1 MVGLTTRLIVST
13 TIFVNALLLF
23 WVQPLVGKMILP
35 LAGGA
40 PAVWNTCLFFF
51 QGTLL
56 AGYIYAH
63 VGSAA
68 MGSRRHGALHLLLV
82 LAALALLPMG
92 FGHDA
97 LADLERYPAWAILRA
112 LIANVGFPFFI
123 ISAGSP
129 LLQKWFGETGDKD
142 AGDPYFLYAAS
153 NLGSFVGLIAYPV
166 LLEPFMTLGEQNRLW
181 FFGYAALVL
190 LLVLCAWPMWRGQ
203 PNAPMVA
210 GAPAEVEVGEPVDL
224 VRRLRW
230 LLWSFAPSSLLLGVT
245 TYITTDVA
253 SVPLFWIVP
262 LSLYLLSF
270 VLAFARPGWAV
281 HPFSVRLQA
290 FLLCVSGVNY
300 FAEAI
305 THPWLV
311 AGLHLV
317 TFLATAVVCHGR
329 LAEDRPPSRYLTEFY
344 LWLSLGGMLGGLF
357 NSLIAPRLFLR
368 LEEYPVAIIIA
379 VMLRPYLV
387 KERSQARF
395 NYWDVIWPV
404 ALGGAYYY
412 LAYAFRTVDWL
423 AIDLKGPVL
432 FAVGAKVCIAFARRP
447 LRFGLALLA
456 LFVATM
462 VEPEGGST
470 TLFRGRSFFGVYRVR
485 LNSDASRVSLL
496 HGTTLHGTQNR
507 DAKLRT
513 TPISYYFP
521 SGPIGQI
528 FHSFAQPRAKAN
540 IGLVGLGSGA
550 LACYAKPGQS
560 FTFFEIDPLI
570 ERIARDA
577 KLFTYLRDC
586 PARLAITIG
595 DARVSLVKTPARHF
609 DLLVLDA
616 FSSDAIPVHLLTLE
630 ALQLYFDKLAD
641 DGIVAI
647 HISNRYLELEP
658 VLGRLASELKL
669 SALVRSDDERSEA
682 EVDQGKFSST
692 WVIMSRGQ
700 KSLEIFANDSRW
712 EQLEAGRDLWTD
724 SYSNILRV
732 LKRR

>member
-1 MVGLTTRLIVST
+1 MSNRVIFSL

-63 VGSAA
+63 VGGGGL
-68 MGSRRHGALHLLLV
+68 GSRRHGALHLLLV
-82 LAALALLPMG
+82 LAAIGLLPMA
-92 FGHDA
+92 FGSDA
-97 LADLERYPAWAILRA
+97 LADLERNPSWAILRA
-112 LIANVGFPFFI
+112 LVAHVGFPFFI

-129 LLQKWFGETGDKD
+129 LLQKWFAETGDKD

-153 NLGSFVGLIAYPV
+153 NLGSFAGLIAYPV
-166 LLEPFMTLGEQNRLW
+166 LLEPFLTLGEQNRIW
-181 FFGYAALVL
+181 FIGYALLVL
-190 LLVLCAWPMWRGQ
+190 LLFLCAWPVLRGGRVTGAAAAASTAAAFSS
-203 PNAPMVA
+203 APVGVA
-210 GAPAEVEVGEPVDL
+210 
-224 VRRLRW
+224 RRLRW

-270 VLAFARPGWAV
+270 VLAFARPRLAV
-281 HPFSVRLQA
+281 HPYMVRLQA
-290 FLLCVSGVNY
+290 LLVSVSAVNY

-305 THPWLV
+305 VQPWLV
-311 AGLHLV
+311 AGLHLM

-329 LAEDRPPSRYLTEFY
+329 LADDRPPAGYLTEFY
-344 LWLSLGGMLGGLF
+344 LWLSLGGMLGGLV
-357 NSLIAPRLFLR
+357 NSLIAPQIFLR
-368 LEEYPVAIIIA
+368 LEEYPLAIIVA

-387 KERSQARF
+387 KDGAGAKFDR
-395 NYWDVIWPV
+395 WDVVLPV

-412 LAYAFRTVDWL
+412 LSYAFRHVDDLPVELKSPLLFGLGAL
-423 AIDLKGPVL
+423 A
-432 FAVGAKVCIAFARRP
+432 CIFFARRP

-456 LFVATM
+456 LFVATLA
-462 VEPEGGST
+462 EPESAST
-470 TLFRGRSFFGVYRVR
+470 TVFRGRSFFGVYRVR
-485 LNSDASRVSLL
+485 MNANATRVSLL
-496 HGTTLHGTQNR
+496 HGTTLHGTQNL
-507 DAKLRT
+507 DAEQRKL
-513 TPISYYFP
+513 PISYYHP

-528 FHSFAQPRAKAN
+528 FQSLAQPRANAQV
-540 IGLVGLGSGA
+540 GLVGLGSGA

-577 KLFTYLRDC
+577 KFFTYLRDC
-586 PARLAITIG
+586 PAQLAITIG
-595 DARVSLVKTPARHF
+595 DARVSLAKTPRRHF

-616 FSSDAIPVHLLTLE
+616 FSSDAIPVHLLTVE
-630 ALQLYFDKLAD
+630 ALRLYFDKLAD
-641 DGIVAI
+641 DGAVAI
-647 HISNRYLELEP
+647 HISNRYLALEP
-658 VLGRLASELKL
+658 VLGRLAKELQVA
-669 SALVRSDDERSEA
+669 ALVRSDDERSEA
-682 EVDQGKFSST
+682 EIDEGKFSST
-692 WVIMSRGQ
+692 WAIMSRSR
-700 KSLEIFANDSRW
+700 KILEPFENDRRW
-712 EQLEAGRDLWTD
+712 EPLAPGADLWTD

-732 LKRR
+732 LKR